1 MTDAKPSKNPVFVD
15 LCTRFDFDEP
25 RAAEYLGV
33 PVFTF
38 RKWLNGERTPNASAL
53 RLLEVLG
60 MVEVMAPAIHS
71 SFLPEP
77 KKPNKNVHVGKVPS
91 NP

>member
-1 MTDAKPSKNPVFVD
+1 MTDTKPPRNPVFVD
-15 LCTRFDFDEP
+15 LCTRFDFDDA
-25 RAAEYLGV
+25 RGAEYLGV

-60 MVEVMAPAIHS
+60 MVEVLAPAIHA
-71 SFLPEP
+71 SFLPQP
-77 KKPNKNVHVGKVPS
+77 KKPKKTALVKQVPS